1 MPTFV
6 GCRFNS
12 LFKVTSNDGEIY
24 RDGIEFSCALSI
36 TDAISYCEDEY
47 KKSLKHP
54 IDFIETI
61 LIERI

>member
-1 MPTFV
+1 
-6 GCRFNS
+6 
-12 LFKVTSNDGEIY
+12 Y

-36 TDAISYCEDEY
+36 TDAISYGEDEY